1 MMRQMRENTKWIMLV
16 TALAFVALMVFEW
29 GMDATGQSAG
39 GVGEIGR
46 VNGTP
51 VQYDEYLAVYRNLY
65 DQAQNQQEEAIT
77 SQQVSDLEDAAFDEV
92 VNAILVRQELER
104 RGIRVT
110 DDEVRQAAQFNPPP
124 GFAQNPGFLTEG
136 QFDFQKYQQFL
147 ANQADEALLL
157 QLETYYRDII
167 PRGKLV
173 RQISTGIYLPD
184 NLLWQRWRDENETVE
199 IRYIPLD
206 PGQRIDDSEIEI
218 TDADVE
224 AYWNDHQEDF
234 EQPARARVRAI
245 VLPKA
250 LTAADSAEAR
260 ARAAEIRQSILDG
273 EPFDETATIESA
285 DQISAADG
293 GDLGV
298 FPKGQMIPAFDSA
311 VFEAPIGEIVEP
323 VETAVG
329 IHVIR
334 VAERW
339 AQDSVQASHILVPF
353 ERSDSAEIALLT
365 LADSI
370 ESLGETMTVA
380 DAAQTLGLEAQEAEL
395 STEFALLGGA
405 GQVGEGADWAFEEAA
420 VGDVSPV
427 FETSQG
433 FYMIEVLSTSP
444 AGVLPLED
452 ASGTIR
458 QVLLFERKMER
469 AREIGAGL
477 VERIRGGEA
486 LPNVA
491 ADAGLEVRTAPPFAR
506 SDFVPGLGRFNAAI
520 GAAFGLDI
528 GEVSDVVESP
538 SNAFVIEVLA
548 RTPADSTAWLAQR
561 ESQRQQVRSQLEQ
574 RRIQEWL
581 ESLRAAAR
589 IVDRRD
595 EVLQAPDED
604 APLQQQGFGFGM

>member
-29 GMDATGQSAG
+29 GMDVTGQSAG

-51 VQYDEYLAVYRNLY
+51 VFYDEYLAVLRNLT
-65 DQAQNQQEEAIT
+65 DQAQTQQEDPLT
-77 SQQVSDLEDAAFDEV
+77 SQQASDLEDAAFDEV

-104 RGIRVT
+104 RGIKVT

-124 GFAQNPGFLTEG
+124 GFAQNPGFLTDG

-147 ANQADEALLL
+147 ATQADEALLL

-184 NLLWQRWRDENETVE
+184 NLLWQQWRDQNETVE

-206 PGQRIDDSEIEI
+206 PGQRISDEEVALS
-218 TDADVE
+218 DADIQ
-224 AYWNDHQEDF
+224 AYYRSHQEDF
-234 EQPARARVRAI
+234 EQPLRARVRGVVI
-245 VLPKA
+245 TKA
-250 LTAADSAEAR
+250 LSPADSIEVR
-260 ARAAEIRQSILDG
+260 AQAAEIRQAILDG
-273 EPFDETATIESA
+273 EPFADMAAIESA
-285 DQISAADG
+285 DQVSAADG
-293 GDLGV
+293 GNLGV
-298 FPKGQMIPAFDSA
+298 FPKGRMIASFDSA
-311 VFEAPIGEIVEP
+311 VFAAPIGQIPEP

-329 IHVIR
+329 MHVIR
-334 VAERW
+334 VDERW
-339 AQDSVQASHILVPF
+339 GQDSARASHILVPF

-365 LADSI
+365 LADSV
-370 ESLGETMTVA
+370 ETLGETMAISDVA
-380 DAAQTLGLEAQEAEL
+380 SLLGLETQESEL
-395 STEFALLGGA
+395 STDFALLAGA

-420 VGDVSPV
+420 IGDVSPV
-427 FETSQG
+427 FETSQA
-433 FYMIEVLSTSP
+433 FYMIEVLNTTP

-452 ASGTIR
+452 ATSTIR
-458 QVLLFERKMER
+458 QILLFERKM
-469 AREIGAGL
+469 ARSRELGSAM
-477 VERIRGGEA
+477 VEEIRGGQP

-491 ADAGLEVRTAPPFAR
+491 AEGGLEVRLAGPFAR
-506 SDFVPGLGRFNAAI
+506 SDFVPGLGRYNAAI
-520 GAAFGLDI
+520 GAAFGLRV

-538 SNAFVIEVLA
+538 SNAFIIELLA
-548 RTPADSTAWLAQR
+548 RVPADSTEWLGQR
-561 ESQRQQVRSQLEQ
+561 ESQRQQVRGQIEQ

-595 EVLQAPDED
+595 EVLQPADEN
-604 APLQQQGFGFGM
+604 APLPTGPFGF

>member
-29 GMDATGQSAG
+29 GMDATGRSAG

-51 VQYDEYLAVYRNLY
+51 VYYEEYLAVYRNLY
-65 DQAQNQQEEAIT
+65 DQAQQQQEEAIT

-124 GFAQNPGFLTEG
+124 GYAQNPGFLTDG

-147 ANQADEALLL
+147 ATQADEALLL

-199 IRYIPLD
+199 VRYIPLD
-206 PGQRIDDSEIEI
+206 PGQRIEDSEIDI
-218 TDADVE
+218 SDADIE
-224 AYWNDHQEDF
+224 AYWRDHQEDF
-234 EQPARARVRAI
+234 EQPQRARVRGL
-245 VLPKA
+245 VLTKT
-250 LTAADSAEAR
+250 LSSADSAEVR
-260 ARAAEIRQSILDG
+260 QRAATIRQAILDG
-273 EPFDETATIESA
+273 EPFAETAAIESS
-285 DQISAADG
+285 DQISAAEG

-298 FPKGQMIPAFDSA
+298 FPKGRMIASFDSA
-311 VFEAPIGEIVEP
+311 VFASPVGEIAEP
-323 VETAVG
+323 VETPLGVH
-329 IHVIR
+329 IVR
-334 VAERW
+334 VDERW
-339 AQDSVQASHILVPF
+339 AQDSARAAHILVPF

-365 LADSI
+365 LADSM
-370 ESLGETMTVA
+370 EALGESMTVA
-380 DAAQTLGLEAQEAEL
+380 DVATELGMETQESEV
-395 STEFALLGGA
+395 STEFALLSGA

-452 ASGTIR
+452 ASSTIR
-458 QVLLFERKMER
+458 QVLLFERKMAR
-469 AREIGAGL
+469 SREIGAGL
-477 VERIRGGEA
+477 VDQARGGEP

-491 ADAGLEVRTAPPFAR
+491 ASAGLEVRSAPPFAR

-520 GAAFGLDI
+520 GAAFGLEV

-538 SNAFVIEVLA
+538 TNAYIIELLA

-561 ESQRQQVRSQLEQ
+561 ESQRQQVRSQIEQ

-595 EVLQAPDED
+595 EVLQDPDDEPIQ
-604 APLQQQGFGFGM
+604 PLGYGMGL